1 MASADRLIEIFTDA
15 KARPAGAERDQFL
28 SEACREAPELRAQVL
43 ALLQAHDG
51 AGDYLKNSIA
61 PSNALLTEKPG
72 DRIGRYKLLQ
82 QIGEG
87 GCGVVYM
94 AEQEEPVRRRVAL
107 KVIKLGMDTKSV
119 IARFEA
125 ERQALALMDHPNIA
139 KVLDAGATD
148 TGRPYFVMELVRGI
162 KITDYCDQNHLST
175 GDRLILF
182 TQVCQAIQHAHQK
195 GVIHRDIKPSNIL
208 VTQHDSVAV
217 PKVIDFGLAKATS
230 DQRLTDKT
238 LFTAFDQF
246 VGTPAYMS
254 PEQAQMSGLD
264 IDTRTDVYAL
274 GVLLYEL
281 LTGQT
286 PFDAKELMSAGLD
299 AMRRIIREQEPHRP
313 SDCLTHLVA
322 ADVRRLHSKSDLRA
336 PKSEEEVR
344 ASSRRLLHIKELVH
358 LLHGDLDWIV
368 MKCLEKD
375 RTRRYATVN
384 GLARDVERYLNHEAV
399 EACPP
404 SVGYRLRKLFRR
416 HKGPVLSASLVL
428 LALIAGMVGTTWGLV
443 RATAARGDAVKQT
456 AQKVAALQAVQQS
469 ERANSEQLWHAL
481 VAQAWANRLSRRPGQ
496 RFETLDTLQRATQ
509 LARTLNLPAEKF
521 HELRDAVIAAL
532 ALPDL
537 YLSGPWNSLP
547 ADAVA
552 WDFDEAHALYARTD
566 QQGNCS
572 VRRVAD
578 DVEIHH
584 LPGQGGTATPVFSRD
599 GKFLAMHHTD
609 SKQGTTVAVHL
620 WQLEG
625 ATAQRLLAEEQA
637 RAPVFRDSKQFTLAY
652 ADGSIRVFELPSGRQ
667 INRLAPDTLTREI
680 GVALHPT
687 ESVVAVWSYYGSVV
701 QIRDLETGKVLASL
715 PQTDRPFSAVWHP
728 DGRSLAVGYGES
740 TVARLYDRTTWGV
753 KRTFDVG
760 NFGTTVTFNHGGDRL
775 LMRNWGGTLELFDV
789 GTGQKVW
796 SMAHS
801 STDRFSRDDGRLAGA
816 VQDGKLGI
824 WKVADGREY
833 RTLVFEALP
842 AKGEYFPG
850 AISPDGRL
858 LAVPVTDGIGLWDL
872 ASGGEVARLAR
883 KGRAVRVLFEP
894 SGSLLTLSREGL
906 ERWPVAT
913 APDAAGHLPIG
924 SPESLPLPNG
934 SALDQSRDGRVIVT
948 CDRAV
953 GLQERHAGGWIFH
966 TDRPGPP
973 LRLDPGADTYY
984 IAVSP
989 DGRWVLTVNHH
1000 DGGAKIWD
1008 ARDGRMVRQF
1018 ASGGI
1023 GSFTYGSS
1031 CFSPDGRW
1039 LRSGADGN
1047 RLLAVG
1053 TWEPGPQVV
1062 SGFPTFAPDSRLM
1075 AVATSTGIQLFDSTT
1090 NRKVAMLEDPNLDL
1104 TIQALFVPDG
1114 TKLLAVTKARGIH
1127 VWDLRLIRRT
1137 LKELGLDWDWP
1148 DFPPAAK

>member
-1 MASADRLIEIFTDA
+1 MASADRLIEIFTEA
-15 KARPAGAERDQFL
+15 KARPVGAERDHFL
-28 SEACREAPELRAQVL
+28 SEACPEAPELKEQVL
-43 ALLQAHDG
+43 ALLQAHDE

-61 PSNALLTEKPG
+61 PSNAFLTEKPG
-72 DRIGRYKLLQ
+72 DRIGCYKLLQ

-94 AEQEEPVRRRVAL
+94 AEQEGPVRRRVAL

-139 KVLDAGATD
+139 KVFDAGATD
-148 TGRPYFVMELVRGI
+148 TGRPFFVMELVRGI
-162 KITDYCDQNHLST
+162 KITDYCDENNLST
-175 GDRLILF
+175 NERLELF
-182 TQVCQAIQHAHQK
+182 TQVCQAVQHAHQK
-195 GVIHRDIKPSNIL
+195 GVIHRDLNPSNIL
-208 VTQHDSVAV
+208 VAQHDNVAV
-217 PKVIDFGLAKATS
+217 PKVIDFGLAKATN

-264 IDTRTDVYAL
+264 VDTRTDIYAL

-281 LTGQT
+281 LTGRT
-286 PFDAKELMSAGLD
+286 PFDAKELAAAGLD
-299 AMRRIIREQEPHRP
+299 EMRRKIREQEPARP
-313 SDCLTHLVA
+313 STRLTQELVA
-322 ADVRRLHSKSDLRA
+322 ADVRRLKSRDTNEA
-336 PKSEEEVR
+336 EVR
-344 ASSRRLLHIKELVH
+344 ASSCRLLRLKEAVARLR
-358 LLHGDLDWIV
+358 GDLDWIV

-384 GLARDVERYLNHEAV
+384 GLARDVERYLNHETVDAF
-399 EACPP
+399 PP
-404 SVGYRLRKLFRR
+404 SVAYRLRKLFRR
-416 HKGPVLSASLVL
+416 HKAPVLSATLVL
-428 LALIAGMVGTTWGLV
+428 LALIAGMVGTTWGLI
-443 RATAARGDAVKQT
+443 RATAARGDALKQT
-456 AQKVAALQAVQQS
+456 AQKVAALQAAQQS
-469 ERANSEQLWHAL
+469 ERANAEQLWQAL
-481 VAQAWANRLSRRPGQ
+481 VAQAWANRLSHRSGQ

-521 HELRDAVIAAL
+521 HELRDAAIAAL

-537 YLSGPWNSLP
+537 HLGGPWNPCP
-547 ADAVA
+547 ADTVA
-552 WDFDEAHALYARTD
+552 WDYDEAHALYARTD

-578 DVEIHH
+578 DVELHH
-584 LPGQGGTATPVFSRD
+584 LPGQGGTSALVFSRD
-599 GKFLAMHHTD
+599 GKFLAVHHTD
-609 SKQGTTVAVHL
+609 SKQGATVAVHL

-625 ATAQRLLAEEQA
+625 ATAQRLLAEEHA
-637 RAPVFRDSKQFTLAY
+637 RSPVFRDSKQFALAY

-667 INRLAPDTLTREI
+667 INRLAPDTLTREV
-680 GVALHPT
+680 GVAVHPT
-687 ESVVAVWSYYGSVV
+687 ESVVAVWSYFELVV

-715 PQTDRPFSAVWHP
+715 PQTDKAFHAAWHP

-740 TVARLYDRTTWGV
+740 TVARLYDRATWEV
-753 KRTFDVG
+753 QRTFEIAD
-760 NFGTTVTFNHGGDRL
+760 FGKLVAFNHRGDRL
-775 LMRNWGGTLELFDV
+775 LMRGWGGMLELFDV

-796 SMAHS
+796 SMAHN

-816 VQDGKLGI
+816 GRDGKLGI

-842 AKGEYFPG
+842 DKGEYFPG
-850 AISPDGRL
+850 AISPDGRW
-858 LAVPVTDGIGLWDL
+858 LAIPVTDGIGFWDL
-872 ASGGEVARLAR
+872 ASGREVARLAM
-883 KGRAVRVLFEP
+883 KGRSIRVLFEH

-906 ERWPVAT
+906 ARWPVAT
-913 APDAAGHLPIG
+913 APDAAGHLQIG
-924 SPESLPLPNG
+924 PPEFLPLPNG
-934 SALDQSRDGRVIVT
+934 SALDQSRDGTVIVT

-953 GLQERHAGGWIFH
+953 GSQQRHAGGWILH
-966 TDRPGPP
+966 TDQPGPP

-989 DGRWVLTVNHH
+989 DGRWVFTVNHI

-1023 GSFTYGSS
+1023 GSFTCGSS
-1031 CFSPDGRW
+1031 CFSPDSRW
-1039 LRSGADGN
+1039 LRSGGDGN

-1127 VWDLRLIRRT
+1127 VWDLRLIRQR
-1137 LKELGLDWDWP
+1137 LKELSLDWDWP
-1148 DFPPAAK
+1148 DFPPATK